1 MNSPSDRWALLR
13 DGYRSFG
20 PIGTLLLVMIFALSV
35 GEGGA
40 RFLAPVYLAEQGNQ
54 VASIG
59 LSLSIFGA
67 AAMVSRL
74 GVGISFQTTVVRVT
88 VGFSAVISTAA
99 LFAITYTS
107 SIGVFTILMAIHG
120 IGWGILSTVLLTLVL
135 QDRGSR
141 TAAAVIGFY
150 VGVEGIGRTFAP
162 AIAGVLGG
170 ALGPAIGMRI
180 HAAIFGVAAV
190 IGVILLRDAP
200 IPQTSG
206 DHPRRKRI
214 DFGRFRH
221 APLTAWVAA
230 LTGFYLNTANAI
242 LNTFFQLLG
251 LSLGFRLGQIGLLA
265 SSRSA
270 VSAVIRF
277 FASGLFARVA
287 FGVAFI
293 PLYLINAVTTGL
305 IGVIP
310 IYPLQFLLWMP
321 NGASRGLLRVGTMAE
336 AMEDSE
342 SGSATATAALIGAGY
357 DAGRIAGPAVG
368 GVVAAIVGFQTMFIL
383 VPAAFLIV
391 ILPLA
396 WYARKR
402 SVLSGS

>member
-1 MNSPSDRWALLR
+1 MSDRATRWDQLREQLRGFGRLGALL
-13 DGYRSFG
+13 
-20 PIGTLLLVMIFALSV
+20 LAMILALSI

-40 RFLAPVYLAEQGNQ
+40 RFLAPVYLAEQGTA
-54 VASIG
+54 VGAIG

-67 AAMVSRL
+67 AALASRL
-74 GVGISFQTTVVRVT
+74 GVGISFQTTVVRLT
-88 VGFSAVISTAA
+88 VGFSALISTAA
-99 LFAITYTS
+99 LVAITYTS

-135 QDRGSR
+135 QDRGRR
-141 TAAAVIGFY
+141 TATAVIGFY
-150 VGVEGIGRTFAP
+150 VGVEGIGRTLAP
-162 AIAGVLGG
+162 AVAGVLGG
-170 ALGPAIGMRI
+170 LLGPATGMRV
-180 HAAIFGVAAV
+180 HAAIFGVAAL
-190 IGVILLRDAP
+190 IGVALLRDSAVP
-200 IPQTSG
+200 VGQDRSN
-206 DHPRRKRI
+206 RKI
-214 DFGRFRH
+214 DLGRFKD

-277 FASGLFARVA
+277 FSSAIFSRVA

-305 IGVIP
+305 IGSIP
-310 IYPLQFLLWMP
+310 IYPIQFLLWVP
-321 NGASRGLLRVGTMAE
+321 NGASRGLLRVGTMSE
-336 AMEDSE
+336 AMEHSE
-342 SGSATATAALIGAGY
+342 PESASATAALIGAGY

-368 GVVAAIVGFQTMFIL
+368 GLVAAWVGFQAMFIL
-383 VPAAFLIV
+383 VPTVFVLV

-396 WYARKR
+396 WRARSR
-402 SVLSGS
+402 IPSD

>member
-1 MNSPSDRWALLR
+1 M
-13 DGYRSFG
+13 
-20 PIGTLLLVMIFALSV
+20 
-35 GEGGA
+35 
-40 RFLAPVYLAEQGNQ
+40 
-54 VASIG
+54 
-59 LSLSIFGA
+59 
-67 AAMVSRL
+67 
-74 GVGISFQTTVVRVT
+74 
-88 VGFSAVISTAA
+88 
-99 LFAITYTS
+99 
-107 SIGVFTILMAIHG
+107 
-120 IGWGILSTVLLTLVL
+120 
-135 QDRGSR
+135 
-141 TAAAVIGFY
+141 
-150 VGVEGIGRTFAP
+150 GVEGVGRTLAP

-170 ALGPAIGMRI
+170 AVGPAIAIRI
-180 HAAIFGVAAV
+180 HAAIFGLAAL
-190 IGVILLRDAP
+190 IGVLLLRDTP
-200 IPQTSG
+200 MPEVSEG
-206 DHPRRKRI
+206 RPRRKRI
-214 DFGRFRH
+214 DFGRFRN

-277 FASGLFARVA
+277 FASGIFARIA
-287 FGVAFI
+287 FGVDFI

-310 IYPLQFLLWMP
+310 IYPLQFMLWVP

-357 DAGRIAGPAVG
+357 DAGWIAGPAVG
-368 GVVAAIVGFQTMFIL
+368 GVVAAMLGFQTMFIV
-383 VPAAFLIV
+383 VPAAFLVV

-396 WYARKR
+396 WHARRRGAR
-402 SVLSGS
+402 SDS